1 MANTKDAYVKWK
13 EQGLLDAKLK
23 IISDY
28 YSYKEARG
36 LIYNLLGVSEA
47 TWERLKKRHE
57 EIRFTIAEAKK
68 LHEQLLLVSITRRAE
83 GEYYEDT
90 QTIIEE
96 SNGKKELICDIAKTE
111 EEIILPLC
119 LEHDKIRGVYC
130 FRSSDQNW
138 WIKIIIIEPIVLFSL
153 FLDGTYDELDDVD
166 KKTNWS
172 YNSEKQGQH

>member
-1 MANTKDAYVKWK
+1 MGGGNYMANTKDAYVKWK
-13 EQGLLDAKLK
+13 EQGLLETKLK

-83 GEYYEDT
+83 GEYYEGH
-90 QTIIEE
+90 
-96 SNGKKELICDIAKTE
+96 SNN
-111 EEIILPLC
+111 
-119 LEHDKIRGVYC
+119 Y
-130 FRSSDQNW
+130 
-138 WIKIIIIEPIVLFSL
+138 
-153 FLDGTYDELDDVD
+153 
-166 KKTNWS
+166 
-172 YNSEKQGQH
+172 

>member
-1 MANTKDAYVKWK
+1 MGGGNYMANTKDAYMKWK
-13 EQGLLDAKLK
+13 EQGLLETKLK

-57 EIRFTIAEAKK
+57 ELRFTIAEAKK

-96 SNGKKELICDIAKTE
+96 SNGKTKKKIVKIKKYIPGDVGAGKYLLSRLHGEKYNENKEMLEIARKRQESNFE
-111 EEIILPLC
+111 EWNVNE
-119 LEHDKIRGVYC
+119 
-130 FRSSDQNW
+130 N
-138 WIKIIIIEPIVLFSL
+138 
-153 FLDGTYDELDDVD
+153 
-166 KKTNWS
+166 KKS
-172 YNSEKQGQH
+172 KSK

>member
-1 MANTKDAYVKWK
+1 MANTKDAYMKWK

-47 TWERLKKRHE
+47 TWERLKKRQE

-90 QTIIEE
+90 QTIIED
-96 SNGKKELICDIAKTE
+96 SNGKTKKKIVKIKKYIPGDVGFISGHFELVEAIKAGKNATEEQIEMREHYIELGYKNFDIKKVNSRIAK
-111 EEIILPLC
+111 
-119 LEHDKIRGVYC
+119 
-130 FRSSDQNW
+130 
-138 WIKIIIIEPIVLFSL
+138 IVL
-153 FLDGTYDELDDVD
+153 
-166 KKTNWS
+166 
-172 YNSEKQGQH
+172 